1 MDMGFTPKFPKFPKF
16 RASDLMDVGFKWDF

>member
-16 RASDLMDVGFKWDF
+16 RASDLMDVGFKRDF